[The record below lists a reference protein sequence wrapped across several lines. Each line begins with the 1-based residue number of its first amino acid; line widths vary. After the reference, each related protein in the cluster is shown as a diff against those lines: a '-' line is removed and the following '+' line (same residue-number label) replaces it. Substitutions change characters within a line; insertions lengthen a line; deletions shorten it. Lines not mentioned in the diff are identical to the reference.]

1 MQSYPLKPHYGSAGS
16 LGCSLLFRVPV
27 FSLVP
32 CIVVSLGFVAVSM
45 LLVSLSLLIWVLPVL
60 MLFQCNGHSRAVHIV
75 TVV

>member
-1 MQSYPLKPHYGSAGS
+1 MQSYPLKPHDGSAGS
-16 LGCSLLFRVPV
+16 LGCSLLFQVPV

-45 LLVSLSLLIWVLPVL
+45 LLVRLSLLIWVLPVL
-60 MLFQCNGHSRAVHIV
+60 ILFQCNGHSHAVHIV